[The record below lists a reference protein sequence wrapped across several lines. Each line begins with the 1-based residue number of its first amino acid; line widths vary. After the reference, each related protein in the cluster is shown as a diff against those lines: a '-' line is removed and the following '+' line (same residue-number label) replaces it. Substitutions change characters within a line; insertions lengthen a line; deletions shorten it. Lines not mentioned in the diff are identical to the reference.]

1 MPKKKMD
8 WLAELRMINRMAEV
22 LLRSI
27 EGRGEPVDEKLAKES
42 WEEGTE
48 YVAVLFKLDQEI
60 AKRHERNDA
69 QTLRREVLGE

>member
-1 MPKKKMD
+1 MGKMRMD
-8 WLAELRMINRMAEV
+8 WLAELRKVNRMAEV

-27 EGRGEPVDEKLAKES
+27 EERGEPVDEKLAKEA
-42 WEEGTE
+42 WAEGTKFI
-48 YVAVLFKLDQEI
+48 AALFKLDQEI

>member
-8 WLAELRMINRMAEV
+8 WLAELRKINKMAEV
-22 LLRSI
+22 LVRTI
-27 EGRGEPVDEKLAKES
+27 EERGEPVDEKLAKEA
-42 WEEGTE
+42 WAEGTE
-48 YVAVLFKLDQEI
+48 YISALFKLDQEI

>member
-1 MPKKKMD
+1 MGKMRMD
-8 WLAELRMINRMAEV
+8 WLAELRKVSRMAEV

-27 EGRGEPVDEKLAKES
+27 EERGEPVDEKLAKEA
-42 WEEGTE
+42 WAEGTKFI
-48 YVAVLFKLDQEI
+48 AALFKLDQEI